1 MSPKTNTV
9 KETRGF
15 ALLILESN
23 LQRSHLHFAHI
34 CGRIADLGFWG
45 RGCVR
50 VCRCEYL
57 VNIVLRSGD
66 APLCKTRDSTRPAL
80 QKTAF
85 IFSFS

>member
-1 MSPKTNTV
+1 MVRLHDYKTGRLGRRYATIPV
-9 KETRGF
+9 SQRFPQMLGPSHPETNARCT
-15 ALLILESN
+15 AMMI
-23 LQRSHLHFAHI
+23 RP
-34 CGRIADLGFWG
+34 
-45 RGCVR
+45 
-50 VCRCEYL
+50 CEYL